1 MRAGLIRTDG
11 GRPRAR
17 QPGIDRGATGC
28 ACGCSAVI
36 PRVATSCSAEINGL
50 PKLMCMARLSALLP
64 GPVTVTLLPTFSVIR
79 DLVTDVSFDYRMAQ
93 RI

>member
-1 MRAGLIRTDG
+1 M
-11 GRPRAR
+11 
-17 QPGIDRGATGC
+17 
-28 ACGCSAVI
+28 

-93 RI
+93 RISSFRPPADLAPASAAWTGRRRSQPGVPQVH